1 MRYLVVGESTGVPPN
16 VSPQQAAQM
25 LDTVVMPSLEMLTKW
40 EREGRIHG
48 GSFVGRRGGCMIIE
62 AASNDELGDLL
73 ASLPF
78 WGLQDWKITPLS
90 SNEAATRRVR
100 DMSQRLKSVAGQR

>member
-1 MRYLVVGESTGVPPN
+1 MRYLVIGETTGPAPN
-16 VSPQQAAQM
+16 MPPQQLAQM
-25 LDTVVMPSLEMLTKW
+25 LETVVVPSLEMLAKW

-62 AASNDELGDLL
+62 AASNDELADLL
-73 ASLPF
+73 MSLPF

-90 SNEAATRRVR
+90 SNESVVKRVH
-100 DMSQRLKSVAGQR
+100 DMSQRLKGAGPR